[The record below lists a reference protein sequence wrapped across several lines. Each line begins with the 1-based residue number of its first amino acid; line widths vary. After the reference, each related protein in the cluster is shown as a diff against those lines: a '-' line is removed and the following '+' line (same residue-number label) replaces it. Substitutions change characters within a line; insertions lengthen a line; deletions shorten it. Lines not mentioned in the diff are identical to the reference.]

1 MSVLQKDFVAVITG
15 AAAGIG
21 AAAARYCARLGM
33 KLALLDLDGDALAAL
48 AAELPTESIQL
59 VGDVTDRSLLQ
70 ELHDR
75 AYERYGQVN
84 LLFNNAGI
92 GRKTLPWT
100 NLENWRATMEVNLF
114 SLVEAQAIFVP
125 SLLEQ
130 KSPAAIVNLGS
141 KEGITTPPGNA
152 AYSVSKAGVKVLTE
166 QLAHELRQIPGHQ
179 VTAHLLVPGYTW
191 TPMNFPD
198 ADFSKPETKPEA
210 PWSAEEL
217 IAYFAQELDKGS
229 FYMLAGDN
237 EVTPEL
243 DRRRIQ
249 WAADDLI
256 KNRPALSR
264 WHPDYAE
271 AFEEYIRGAK

>member
-1 MSVLQKDFVAVITG
+1 MSVLQKDYVAVITG

-21 AAAARYCARLGM
+21 AAAARYCSAIGM
-33 KLALLDLDGDALAAL
+33 RLALLDMDGEALAKL
-48 AAELPTESIQL
+48 ASQLPSQTIQV
-59 VGDVTDRSLLQ
+59 VGDVTDRASLQ

-75 AYERYGQVN
+75 TYEAFGQVN
-84 LLFNNAGI
+84 LLFNNAGL
-92 GRKTLPWT
+92 GLPTSPWSDVD
-100 NLENWRATMEVNLF
+100 NWRRTMEVNLF
-114 SLVEAQAIFVP
+114 SILEAQALFVP
-125 SLLEQ
+125 SLLNQ
-130 KSPAAIVNLGS
+130 GSPVAIVNLGS
-141 KEGITTPPGNA
+141 KEGITTPPGNV

-166 QLAHELRQIPGHQ
+166 QLAHELRQIPDHQ

-198 ADFSKPETKPEA
+198 ADFTKPETKPEE
-210 PWSAEEL
+210 PWSTEEL
-217 IAYFAQELDKGS
+217 MAYFGEELAKGT
-229 FYMLAGDN
+229 FYILAGDN

-264 WHPDYAE
+264 WHPDYKQ
-271 AFEEYIRGAK
+271 AFADYINQSE

>member
-21 AAAARYCARLGM
+21 AAAARFCSECGM
-33 KLALLDLDGDALAAL
+33 KLVLLDVDEAALREL
-48 AAELPTESIQL
+48 AAELTAESIL
-59 VGDVTDRSLLQ
+59 VAGDVTDRAVLQ
-70 ELHDR
+70 ELHDQ
-75 AYERYGQVN
+75 AYQHYGQVN

-92 GRKTLPWT
+92 GRKSSPWD
-100 NLENWRATMEVNLF
+100 NLDSWRLTMEVNLF

-125 SLLEQ
+125 SLLRQE
-130 KSPAAIVNLGS
+130 SPAAIVNLGS

-166 QLAHELRQIPGHQ
+166 QLAHELRQIPHHQ
-179 VTAHLLVPGYTW
+179 VSAHLLVPGYTW

-217 IAYFAQELDKGS
+217 MDYFAEELEKGS

-256 KNRPALSR
+256 QNRPALSR
-264 WHPDYAE
+264 WHPDYAA
-271 AFEEYIRGAK
+271 AFQDYIRGAQ